1 MSCFVVLS
9 PLLAPAQSQ
18 DPNAPLC
25 AYFWTADAVFIGTVT
40 AIADAEDV
48 NRLAVTFRVV
58 ELLNRH
64 ADAIFTATTER
75 PHEKC
80 GWAFEEN
87 RTYIVYVDPR
97 SGDRPTVGLCRGTRP
112 IQQAQYEVN
121 HARYMQRVVLERAN
135 VSGWVTQLARPDD
148 TRSLRRWPVP
158 HATVVFRGTE
168 TVRIAANGWGKFEVG
183 LLPGEYSVDVASA
196 PGGHVVRS
204 TPETVWIPDARAC
217 ATVEV
222 TLRPVGSSGRQISR
236 SSRSPTVGAVRS
248 Q

>member
-1 MSCFVVLS
+1 MASGLLIAISCVVVLS
-9 PLLAPAQSQ
+9 PLVARAQSQ
-18 DPNAPLC
+18 QPAAPLC
-25 AYFWTADAVFIGTVT
+25 GYFWKADAVFIGTVT

-58 ELLNRH
+58 EPLYRH
-64 ADAIFTATTER
+64 VDDLVTVTTER
-75 PHEKC
+75 PTERC

-112 IQQAQYEVN
+112 VEQAQYDVSYG
-121 HARYMQRVVLERAN
+121 RYMQRVVMERAN
-135 VSGWVTQLARPDD
+135 VSGGVTQLARPDD

-158 HATVVFRGTE
+158 HATVILRGTE
-168 TVRIAANGWGKFEVG
+168 TVRITATELGRFEIA
-183 LLPGEYSVDVASA
+183 LLPGEYSVDVASV

-217 ATVEV
+217 AAVEV
-222 TLRPVGSSGRQISR
+222 TLRPAGSF
-236 SSRSPTVGAVRS
+236 
-248 Q
+248 